1 MAKTI
6 IAQSG
11 DIVNYDNIIAIYTDA
26 EKRLQND
33 DSITVEYYVKAD
45 SANCTYTL
53 GIYET
58 EEEAKEVV
66 HRFVAWLQNEIFGVY
81 NFNTDAGGD

>member
-53 GIYET
+53 GIRYLSYRRRCFSLGCC
-58 EEEAKEVV
+58 KPP
-66 HRFVAWLQNEIFGVY
+66 
-81 NFNTDAGGD
+81 